1 MCQHNKLHLFTYR
14 RGKWISEKM
23 YREIENIIQNDSQ
36 KYITSEG
43 EEDLSNQKCSNCEI
57 DYNLFCCSDCTK

>member
-1 MCQHNKLHLFTYR
+1 MQPLTDR

-23 YREIENIIQNDSQ
+23 YRDIEQIIHQDSH

-43 EEDLSNQKCSNCEI
+43 GDKLSNKKLTYC
-57 DYNLFCCSDCTK
+57 